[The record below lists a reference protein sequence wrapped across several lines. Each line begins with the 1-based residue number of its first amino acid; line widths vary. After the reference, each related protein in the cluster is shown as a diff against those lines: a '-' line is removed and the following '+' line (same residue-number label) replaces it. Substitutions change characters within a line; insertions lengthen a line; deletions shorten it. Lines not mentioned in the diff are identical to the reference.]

1 MIREGAA
8 RAAAVHLA
16 ISALV
21 VGAFLA
27 LVISVWYPPPLL
39 QGAGGMRLVLIV
51 AAVDLVAGPLITLL
65 IYKKGKPGLA
75 FDLTVIALLQASAL
89 AYGLHT
95 TWVSRPAYLVLSPYR
110 ATLVAAN
117 ELYPAD
123 QAHKAPAWGA
133 EPMLAVAPQD
143 AEARQ
148 SLLFEVV
155 DGKPDI
161 EYRPQHHRPL
171 SDPALAAVHATAEPV
186 TAAELRSADFPA
198 GVPSDVRR
206 LPLITRDQ
214 ELEVWFS
221 LQDARVLAIRLR

>member
-8 RAAAVHLA
+8 RAAALHLA
-16 ISALV
+16 LSAVV

-65 IYKKGKPGLA
+65 IYKRGKPGLA

-123 QAHKAPAWGA
+123 ESAKAPFWGA
-133 EPMLAVAPQD
+133 HTVIAIPPDDTKGKQA
-143 AEARQ
+143 
-148 SLLFEVV
+148 LLEEIM
-155 DGKPDI
+155 DGKPDVD
-161 EYRPQHHRPL
+161 YRPEFYEPL
-171 SDPALAAVHATAEPV
+171 SPAGLAQLKPTAD
-186 TAAELRSADFPA
+186 SADAA
-198 GVPSDVRR
+198 GWT
-206 LPLITRDQ
+206 LPLLTRDQ
-214 ELEVWFS
+214 ELAVRIDES
-221 LQDARVLAIRLR
+221 SPNRVSIIER

>member
-8 RAAAVHLA
+8 RAAALHLA
-16 ISALV
+16 LSAVV

-65 IYKKGKPGLA
+65 IYKRGKPGLA

-95 TWVSRPAYLVLSPYR
+95 TWVSRPAYLVLSPHR
-110 ATLVAAN
+110 ATLVSAN
-117 ELYPAD
+117 ELYPEAYVD
-123 QAHKAPAWGA
+123 QAPAWGA
-133 EPMLAVAPQD
+133 VPVLVVAPED
-143 AEARQ
+143 SEERQ
-148 SLLFEVV
+148 RLLFEAV

-161 EYRPQHHRPL
+161 EFRPEYHRPL
-171 SDPALAAVHATAEPV
+171 SDPALSNVHATADPV
-186 TAAELRSADFPA
+186 DADELRAAGLPDSAL
-198 GVPSDVRR
+198 GDVRR
-206 LPLITRDQ
+206 LPLVTREQ

-221 LQDARVLAIRLR
+221 LREARVLALRRP

>member
-16 ISALV
+16 LSALV
-21 VGAFLA
+21 VGAVLA

-39 QGAGGMRLVLIV
+39 QGAGGMRLVLIM

-75 FDLTVIALLQASAL
+75 FDLTVIAMLQASAL

-117 ELYPAD
+117 EVYPA
-123 QAHKAPAWGA
+123 ALARTAPVWGA
-133 EPMLAVAPQD
+133 QPALAMAPDDPQ
-143 AEARQ
+143 ERQ
-148 SLLFEVV
+148 ALLLETL

-161 EYRPQHHRPL
+161 EFRPLYHRPL
-171 SDPALAAVHATAEPV
+171 SDASLAAIHATAEPV
-186 TAAELRSADFPA
+186 ETAALRAA
-198 GVPSDVRR
+198 GFAAEAPGDVHR

-221 LQDARVLAIRLR
+221 LQDARVLAIRPR

>member
-16 ISALV
+16 LSALL
-21 VGAFLA
+21 VGTFLA

-65 IYKKGKPGLA
+65 VYKRGKPGMA

-117 ELYPAD
+117 EVYPAN
-123 QAHKAPAWGA
+123 AAASAPAWGA
-133 EPMLAVAPQD
+133 QPMLAVAPD
-143 AEARQ
+143 DIEARQ
-148 SLLFEVV
+148 ALLFEVV
-155 DGKPDI
+155 DGKPDV
-161 EYRPQHHRPL
+161 EYRPAYFQPL
-171 SDPALAAVHATAEPV
+171 SGAALAEVHATAEPV
-186 TAAELRSADFPA
+186 AAEALRAA
-198 GVPSDVRR
+198 GLPEGAPGDVRR
-206 LPLITRDQ
+206 LPLITREQ

-221 LQDARVLAIRLR
+221 QREARVLAIRRP

>member
-16 ISALV
+16 LSALV

-155 DGKPDI
+155 DGTPDFA
-161 EYRPQHHRPL
+161 YPPQHQRPL
-171 SDPALAAVHATAEPV
+171 SDPPLAAVHATAEPV